1 MKNFDWKK
9 ILPYAVAIIAFVAVA
24 MIYCAPILEGKV
36 LVQGD
41 VNNWKGAAQEART
54 FYDENGT
61 RTWWTNSMFGGM
73 PTYQI
78 TGSLPS
84 GEVRNGMATVAH
96 LGMKG
101 GWEAIGIIFAYFFG
115 FFLMLRCFKVNP
127 WLSIIGGLAI
137 GFSTY
142 FFLIIPAGHVTKAV
156 ALGFLAPVIGG
167 FYAIFRKQYWLGAPL
182 VMLYGILGITL
193 HPQMT
198 YYIFMLIGVLACAE
212 LYIHIK
218 DKAWKDLGISLGVL
232 VLSLL
237 LVVGTKVSWLEMNQS
252 YLKET
257 MRGGHSELTF
267 NSNSG
272 PTSNNNSGLSLDYA
286 TAWSYGVDETMTF
299 LIPNWEGGASGYNVG
314 ENSQLC
320 QTMRGNGIPKRS
332 AEQFCQQVPTYR
344 GEKAFTSG
352 PVYMGAIICFLFV
365 LGLLIVP
372 GPYKWALLIATLFS
386 VALAWGR
393 NMMWLT
399 ELFFNYF
406 PMYNKFRA
414 VESILVVAEITMPL
428 LGILALQQIVDKKI
442 AWEKLRVNMFIAG
455 GITMG
460 LCLIFALF
468 TGMVDVTSSY
478 DVQWV
483 NQVPAWLR
491 DAIYDERVAMI
502 KADAWRSFIFIA
514 LGFAV
519 IYWYAWKSESQSLAS
534 SPYRLIAFCAALAA
548 LVLVD
553 MVPVNKR
560 FFGNDH
566 FVKAKDADA
575 YFVMQPYEQ
584 QILEDESY
592 YRVLNLATNTFN
604 DARTS
609 YRLKSIGG
617 YSAAKLRRYQD
628 LIDEHISKEMNPLMQ
643 TVMRTQGFAEPD
655 ANGGKDFPVLN
666 MLNMKYAVVPLQ
678 GGKQA
683 PVQNP
688 YAMGNCW
695 FVNEVILVDTPD
707 EECAMLREIDLH
719 KQAVADKKFAEA
731 LDVSKPEVTPLM
743 AFDENR
749 IDLITYSPNCLEYL
763 SMNERNQVAVFSEI
777 YYPYDWH
784 LYMVNA
790 DGEKIELPLARV
802 NYTLRAAVIPAGLHQ
817 LRMEFTPHAMQ
828 TDKWSMAIL
837 ILALVLSAGALSWP
851 LWRKKKGSDRVIE
864 SSHNTH
870 FHIKNENYIR
880 VN

>member
-9 ILPYAVAIIAFVAVA
+9 ILPYAVAIVAFVAVA
-24 MIYCAPILEGKV
+24 MIYCAPLLEGKV

-41 VNNWKGAAQEART
+41 VNNWKGVAQEARAY
-54 FYDENGT
+54 YDEHGT
-61 RTWWTNSMFGGM
+61 RTWWTNSTFSGM

-84 GEVRNGMATVAH
+84 GELRNGMAKVAH
-96 LGMKG
+96 LGMEG

-142 FFLIIPAGHVTKAV
+142 FFLIIPAGHVTKAM

-232 VLSLL
+232 ALSLL

-257 MRGGHSELTF
+257 MRGGHSEL
-267 NSNSG
+267 NSSG
-272 PTSNNNSGLSLDYA
+272 DNKEKPVGLDFDYA
-286 TAWSYGVDETMTF
+286 TAWSYGVDETMTL
-299 LIPNWEGGASGYNVG
+299 LIPNWEGGASGYDVG
-314 ENSQLC
+314 AKSGLC
-320 QTMRGNGIPKRS
+320 KTMVNNRIPKRS
-332 AEQFCQQVPTYR
+332 AEQFCSQAPVYR

-352 PVYMGAIICFLFV
+352 PVYVGAIICFLFV

-372 GPYKWALLIATLFS
+372 GPYKWALLVATLFS
-386 VALAWGR
+386 VTLAWGR

-455 GITMG
+455 GITAG
-460 LCLIFALF
+460 LCLFFALF
-468 TGMVDVTSSY
+468 AGVVDVTSSY
-478 DVQWV
+478 DAQWA

-502 KADAWRSFIFIA
+502 KADAWRSFIYIA
-514 LGFAV
+514 LGFA
-519 IYWYAWKSESQSLAS
+519 IIFWYAWQSQKEEQKKYSYILYGVLAV
-534 SPYRLIAFCAALAA
+534 
-548 LVLVD
+548 LVLAD

-560 FFGNDH
+560 FFGNEN

-575 YFVMQPYEQ
+575 YFAMQPYEQ
-584 QILEDESY
+584 QILQDKTY

-609 YRLKSIGG
+609 YRLNSIGG
-617 YSAAKLRRYQD
+617 YHAAKLRRYQD
-628 LIDEHISKEMNPLMQ
+628 LIDEHISREMNPFFQ
-643 TVMRTQGFAEPD
+643 PVMRTQGFLLPD
-655 ANGGKDFPVLN
+655 ENAGKDFAVLN
-666 MLNMKYAVVPLQ
+666 MLNMKYAVVPTQ
-678 GGKQA
+678 GSRQV
-683 PVQNP
+683 PVMNP

-695 FVNEVILVDTPD
+695 FVDEVILVDTPD
-707 EECAMLREIDLH
+707 EECAALRTIDLY
-719 KQAVADKKFAEA
+719 KQAVADKRFAAE
-731 LDVSKPEVTPLM
+731 LDVTRTEVAPLM
-743 AFDENR
+743 AFDKNE
-749 IDLITYSPNCLEYL
+749 IELTSYQPNCLEYVA
-763 SMNERNQVAVFSEI
+763 MTEQNKVAVFSEI
-777 YYPYDWH
+777 YYPHDWH
-784 LYMVNA
+784 LYIVDK
-790 DGEKIELPLARV
+790 DGNNNIEIPLARV
-802 NYTLRAAVIPAGLHQ
+802 NYTLRAAVIPAGAHQ
-817 LRMEFTPHAMQ
+817 LRMVFEPHALK
-828 TDKWSMAIL
+828 TDKASMAIM
-837 ILALVLSAGALSWP
+837 ILALLLSVGGLTYP
-851 LWRKKKGSDRVIE
+851 LWRRKK
-864 SSHNTH
+864 
-870 FHIKNENYIR
+870 
-880 VN
+880 

>member
-1 MKNFDWKK
+1 MKIDWKK
-9 ILPYAVAIIAFVAVA
+9 ILPYVVAIVAFVAIA
-24 MIYCAPILEGKV
+24 MIYCAPLLEGKV

-54 FYDENGT
+54 FYDEQGYSP
-61 RTWWTNSMFGGM
+61 WWTNSMFSGM

-78 TGSLPS
+78 TGNLPTS
-84 GEVRNGMATVAH
+84 EVRATIEQITHA
-96 LGMKG
+96 GFAG
-101 GWEAIGIIFAYFFG
+101 DWAIVGIIFAYFFG

-198 YYIFMLIGVLACAE
+198 YYVFMLIGIMACAE

-218 DKAWKDLGISLGVL
+218 DKAWKELGISLGVL
-232 VLSLL
+232 ALSLL

-257 MRGGHSELTF
+257 MRGGHSELR
-267 NSNSG
+267 G
-272 PTSNNNSGLSLDYA
+272 DEAMRREGEKAGLDLDYA

-314 ENSQLC
+314 AKSDLC
-320 QTMRGNGIPKRS
+320 ETMVKNRVPKRS

-455 GITMG
+455 GVTAG

-478 DVQWV
+478 DAQWA
-483 NQVPAWLR
+483 NQVPTWLR

-519 IYWYAWKSESQSLAS
+519 VFLYAWKSNSESLNTKHSTLN
-534 SPYRLIAFCAALAA
+534 YVLYAALAA
-548 LVLVD
+548 LVLAD
-553 MVPVNKR
+553 MLPVNKR

-575 YFVMQPYEQ
+575 YFAMLPYEQ
-584 QILEDESY
+584 QILQDDDPNF
-592 YRVLNLATNTFN
+592 RVLNLATNTFN

-628 LIDEHISKEMNPLMQ
+628 LIDEHISAEMNPLMQ
-643 TVMRTQGFAEPD
+643 TVMRTQGFMLPD
-655 ANGGKDFPVLN
+655 ANEGQDFPVLN

-695 FVNEVILVDTPD
+695 FVDEVIMVDTPD
-707 EECAMLREIDLH
+707 EECAALSTLDLH

-731 LDVSKPEVTPLM
+731 LDITKPDVTPLM
-743 AFDENR
+743 AFDESS
-749 IDLITYSPNCLEYL
+749 IELTSYAPNCLQYE

-784 LYMVNA
+784 LYIVNA
-790 DGEKIELPLARV
+790 NGERVELPLARV
-802 NYTLRAAVIPAGLHQ
+802 NYTLRAAVIPAGHHQ
-817 LRMEFTPHAMQ
+817 LLMEFRPHAMQ
-828 TDKWSMAIL
+828 TDKWCMVIL
-837 ILALVLSAGALSWP
+837 ILALILSAGSLTYP
-851 LWRKKKGSDRVIE
+851 LWKKK
-864 SSHNTH
+864 
-870 FHIKNENYIR
+870 K
-880 VN
+880 

>member
-1 MKNFDWKK
+1 MKFDWKK
-9 ILPYAVAIIAFVAVA
+9 ILPYVVAIVAFVAVA
-24 MIYCAPILEGKV
+24 MIYCAPALEGKV

-41 VNNWKGAAQEART
+41 VNNWKGAAQEARS

-84 GEVRNGMATVAH
+84 GEVRNGMAKVAH
-96 LGMKG
+96 LGMEG

-137 GFSTY
+137 GLSTY
-142 FFLIIPAGHVTKAV
+142 FLLIIPAGHVTKAM

-198 YYIFMLIGVLACAE
+198 YYIFMLIGIMACAE

-232 VLSLL
+232 ALSLL
-237 LVVGTKVSWLEMNQS
+237 LVVGTKASWLEMNQN

-257 MRGGHSELTF
+257 MRGGHSELTS
-267 NSNSG
+267 NSDSG
-272 PTSNNNSGLSLDYA
+272 PTSNSNSGLSLDYA
-286 TAWSYGVDETMTF
+286 TAWSYGVGETMTF

-314 ENSQLC
+314 EKSQLC
-320 QTMRGNGIPKRS
+320 ETMVKNRVPKRS
-332 AEQFCQQVPTYR
+332 AEQFCEHVPTYR

-352 PVYMGAIICFLFV
+352 PVYMGAVICFLFV
-365 LGLLIVP
+365 LGLLIVS
-372 GPYKWALLIATLFS
+372 GPYKWALLVATLFS

-428 LGILALQQIVDKKI
+428 LGILALQQIVDKKVV
-442 AWEKLRVNMFIAG
+442 WEKLKIYLITAG
-455 GITMG
+455 GITG
-460 LCLIFALF
+460 GICLFFALF
-468 TGMVDVTSSY
+468 TSVVDVTSSY

-491 DAIYDERVAMI
+491 DAIYDERIAMI

-519 IYWYAWKSESQSLAS
+519 VYWYAWRGE
-534 SPYRLIAFCAALAA
+534 RLEAKGERQWLLYAALAA

-553 MVPVNKR
+553 MIPVNKR

-566 FVKAKDADA
+566 FVKAKDAEA
-575 YFVMQPYEQ
+575 YFAMQPYEQ
-584 QILEDESY
+584 QILQDKDPNF
-592 YRVLNLATNTFN
+592 RVLNLTSNTFN

-643 TVMRTQGFAEPD
+643 TIMQTQGFMLPD
-655 ANGGKDFPVLN
+655 ANEGKNFPVLN
-666 MLNMKYAVVPLQ
+666 MLNMKYAVVRTQ
-678 GGKQA
+678 GSRQV
-683 PVQNP
+683 PVMNP

-695 FVNEVILVDTPD
+695 FVDEVILVDTPD
-707 EECAMLREIDLH
+707 EECAALKTLDLH
-719 KQAVADKKFAEA
+719 TQAVADKKFAEV
-731 LDVSKPEVTPLM
+731 LDVTKPEVTPLM
-743 AFDENR
+743 AFDKNA
-749 IDLITYSPNCLEYL
+749 IVLTSYQPNCLEYVA
-763 SMNERNQVAVFSEI
+763 MTEQNKVAVFSEI
-777 YYPYDWH
+777 YYPHDWH
-784 LYMVNA
+784 LYLVNA
-790 DGEKIELPLARV
+790 NGEQVELPLARV
-802 NYTLRAAVIPAGLHQ
+802 NYTLRAAVIPAGAHK
-817 LRMEFTPHAMQ
+817 LRMVFEPHALK
-828 TDKWSMAIL
+828 TDKASMAIL
-837 ILALVLSAGALSWP
+837 ILALLLSVGALTFP
-851 LWRKKKGSDRVIE
+851 LWRKKII
-864 SSHNTH
+864 
-870 FHIKNENYIR
+870 IKYKY
-880 VN
+880 

>member
-1 MKNFDWKK
+1 MKIDWKK
-9 ILPYAVAIIAFVAVA
+9 ILPYIVAIVAFVAVA
-24 MIYCAPILEGKV
+24 MIYCAPVLEGKV

-41 VNNWKGAAQEART
+41 VNNWKGAAQEARA
-54 FYDENGT
+54 FYDEHGS

-84 GEVRNGMATVAH
+84 GEVRNGMAKVAH
-96 LGMKG
+96 LGMEG

-167 FYAIFRKQYWLGAPL
+167 FYAIFRKHYWLGAPL
-182 VMLYGILGITL
+182 VMLYGIMSINL

-232 VLSLL
+232 ALSLL

-257 MRGGHSELTF
+257 MRGGHSEL
-267 NSNSG
+267 G
-272 PTSNNNSGLSLDYA
+272 EEAKGDKAKGGGLDLDYA

-314 ENSQLC
+314 AKSDLC
-320 QTMRGNGIPKRS
+320 ETMIKNRVPKRS

-393 NMMWLT
+393 NMLWLT

-483 NQVPAWLR
+483 SQVPAWLR

-519 IYWYAWKSESQSLAS
+519 IYWYAWRGE
-534 SPYRLIAFCAALAA
+534 RLEAKGERQWLLYAALAA

-584 QILEDESY
+584 EILQDKDPNF
-592 YRVLNLATNTFN
+592 RVLNLASNTFN

-643 TVMRTQGFAEPD
+643 TIMQTQGFMLPD
-655 ANGGKDFPVLN
+655 ANEGKNFPVLN
-666 MLNMKYAVVPLQ
+666 MLNMKYAVVPTQ
-678 GGKQA
+678 GSRQV
-683 PVQNP
+683 PVMNP

-695 FVNEVILVDTPD
+695 FVDEVILVDTPD
-707 EECAMLREIDLH
+707 EECAALRTLDLH
-719 KQAVADKKFAEA
+719 TQAVADKKFAEI
-731 LDVSKPEVTPLM
+731 LDVTKPEVTPLM
-743 AFDENR
+743 AFEENS
-749 IDLITYSPNCLEYL
+749 IVLTSYAPNYL
-763 SMNERNQVAVFSEI
+763 QYESMNERNQIAVFSEI
-777 YYPYDWH
+777 YYPHDWH
-784 LYMVNA
+784 LYIVNA
-790 DGEKIELPLARV
+790 NGEKMELPLARA
-802 NYTLRAAVIPAGLHQ
+802 NYTLRAAVIPAGHHQ
-817 LRMEFTPHAMQ
+817 LVMEFRPHAMQ
-828 TDKWSMAIL
+828 TDKWCVAIL
-837 ILALVLSAGALSWP
+837 ILALLLSAGCLSYP
-851 LWRKKKGSDRVIE
+851 LWKHKLNGCIIQCKG
-864 SSHNTH
+864 
-870 FHIKNENYIR
+870 K
-880 VN
+880 

>member
-1 MKNFDWKK
+1 MKQFDWKK
-9 ILPYAVAIIAFVAVA
+9 ILPYVVGIVVFIAVA
-24 MIYCAPILEGKV
+24 MVYCAPALQGKV

-54 FYDENGT
+54 FYEENGT
-61 RTWWTNSMFGGM
+61 RTWWTNSMFSGM

-78 TGSLPS
+78 TGKLPS
-84 GEVRNGMATVAH
+84 GELRGTLETVGH
-96 LGMKG
+96 LGMTG
-101 GWEAIGIIFAYFFG
+101 DWEIIGVIFAYFFG

-127 WLSIIGGLAI
+127 WLSIIGGFAI

-142 FFLIIPAGHVTKAV
+142 FFLIIPAGHMSKAI
-156 ALGFLAPVIGG
+156 ALGYLAPVIGG

-182 VMLYGILGITL
+182 VTLYGIISLNL

-198 YYIFMLIGVLACAE
+198 YYIFMLIGIMACAE

-218 DKAWKDLGISLGVL
+218 EKAWKDLGIGVGVL
-232 VLSLL
+232 MLSLL
-237 LVVGTKVSWLEMNQS
+237 LVFGTKLSWFEMNQS

-257 MRGGHSELTF
+257 MRGGHSEL
-267 NSNSG
+267 SQ
-272 PTSNNNSGLSLDYA
+272 PTPAPSLKGREKSAGLDLDYA

-314 ENSQLC
+314 EKSQLC
-320 QTMRGNGIPKRS
+320 QTMRDNGVPKRS

-428 LGILALQQIVDKKI
+428 LGILALQQIVDKKV
-442 AWEKLRVNMFIAG
+442 AWEKLRVNMYIAG
-455 GITMG
+455 GVTAG
-460 LCLIFALF
+460 LCLVFALF
-468 TGMVDVTSSY
+468 AGMVDVTSSY
-478 DVQWV
+478 DAQWV

-491 DAIYDERVAMI
+491 DAIYDERIAMI

-519 IYWYAWKSESQSLAS
+519 IFWYAWQSQKEEQKKYSYILYGLLAV
-534 SPYRLIAFCAALAA
+534 
-548 LVLVD
+548 LVLAD

-575 YFVMQPYEQ
+575 YFAMQPYEQ
-584 QILEDESY
+584 EILQDQDPNF
-592 YRVLNLATNTFN
+592 RVLNLATNTFN

-643 TVMRTQGFAEPD
+643 TVMRTQGFMLPD
-655 ANGGKDFPVLN
+655 ENEGKDFPVLN
-666 MLNMKYAVVPLQ
+666 MLNMKYAVMPLQ
-678 GGKQA
+678 GGKQV

-695 FVNEVILVDTPD
+695 FVDEVIWVDTPD
-707 EECAMLREIDLH
+707 EECAMLSEIDLH
-719 KQAVADKKFAEA
+719 KQAVADKKFAEM
-731 LDVSKPEVTPLM
+731 LDVTKPDFVPLM
-743 AFDENR
+743 AFEENS
-749 IDLITYSPNCLEYL
+749 IMLTSYAPNCLQYE

-784 LYMVNA
+784 LYIVNA
-790 DGEKIELPLARV
+790 NGERVELPLARV

-817 LRMEFTPHAMQ
+817 LVMEFRPHAMQ
-828 TDKWSMAIL
+828 TDKWCVAIL
-837 ILALVLSAGALSWP
+837 ILALLLSAGGVTYP
-851 LWRKKKGSDRVIE
+851 LWRKKPK
-864 SSHNTH
+864 
-870 FHIKNENYIR
+870 K
-880 VN
+880 

>member
-1 MKNFDWKK
+1 M
-9 ILPYAVAIIAFVAVA
+9 
-24 MIYCAPILEGKV
+24 
-36 LVQGD
+36 
-41 VNNWKGAAQEART
+41 
-54 FYDENGT
+54 
-61 RTWWTNSMFGGM
+61 
-73 PTYQI
+73 
-78 TGSLPS
+78 
-84 GEVRNGMATVAH
+84 
-96 LGMKG
+96 
-101 GWEAIGIIFAYFFG
+101 
-115 FFLMLRCFKVNP
+115 
-127 WLSIIGGLAI
+127 
-137 GFSTY
+137 
-142 FFLIIPAGHVTKAV
+142 TKAA

-198 YYIFMLIGVLACAE
+198 YYIFMLIGVMACAE
-212 LYIHIK
+212 LYIHIREK
-218 DKAWKDLGISLGVL
+218 RLKDLGISIGVL
-232 VLSLL
+232 VISLL
-237 LVVGTKVSWLEMNQS
+237 FVFGTKLSWIEMNQS

-257 MRGGHSELTF
+257 MRGGHSEL
-267 NSNSG
+267 SQ
-272 PTSNNNSGLSLDYA
+272 PTPDPSLKGREKSAGLDLDYA

-314 ENSQLC
+314 KNSQLC
-320 QTMRGNGIPKRS
+320 ETMKDNGVPKRS

-455 GITMG
+455 GVTAG
-460 LCLIFALF
+460 LCLFFALF
-468 TGMVDVTSSY
+468 ASVVDVTSSY
-478 DVQWV
+478 DAQWV

-491 DAIYDERVAMI
+491 DAIFDERTAMI

-519 IYWYAWKSESQSLAS
+519 IFWYAWRGE
-534 SPYRLIAFCAALAA
+534 RLEAKGEKQWLLYAALAA
-548 LVLVD
+548 LVLAD

-575 YFVMQPYEQ
+575 YFAMQPYEQ
-584 QILEDESY
+584 EILQDKDPNF
-592 YRVLNLATNTFN
+592 RVLNLAANTFN

-628 LIDEHISKEMNPLMQ
+628 LIDEHISHEMNPLMQ
-643 TVMRTQGFAEPD
+643 TIMQTQGFMLPD
-655 ANGGKDFPVLN
+655 ANEGKDFPVLN

-678 GGKQA
+678 GGTQA

-695 FVNEVILVDTPD
+695 FVDEVIWVDTPD
-707 EECAMLREIDLH
+707 EECAALGTIDLH

-731 LDVSKPEVTPLM
+731 LDITKPEVTPLM
-743 AFDENR
+743 AFDESS
-749 IDLITYSPNCLEYL
+749 ITLTSYAPNCLQYE

-784 LYMVNA
+784 LYIVNA
-790 DGEKIELPLARV
+790 NGEKVELPLARV
-802 NYTLRAAVIPAGLHQ
+802 NYTLRAAVIPAGHHQ
-817 LRMEFTPHAMQ
+817 LVMEFTPRAIK
-828 TDKWSMAIL
+828 TDKWCIAIL
-837 ILALVLSAGALSWP
+837 ILALLLSAGGLTYP
-851 LWRKKKGSDRVIE
+851 LWRKKQ
-864 SSHNTH
+864 
-870 FHIKNENYIR
+870 
-880 VN
+880 

>member
-1 MKNFDWKK
+1 MKIDWKK
-9 ILPYAVAIIAFVAVA
+9 ILPYAVAIVAFVAVA
-24 MIYCAPILEGKV
+24 MIYCAPLLEGKV

-41 VNNWKGAAQEART
+41 VNTWKGAAQEART
-54 FYDENGT
+54 FYDEHGT

-96 LGMKG
+96 FGMKG
-101 GWEAIGIIFAYFFG
+101 GWETIGIIFAYFFG

-142 FFLIIPAGHVTKAV
+142 FFLIIPAGHVTKAA

-182 VMLYGILGITL
+182 VTLYGILSLTL

-198 YYIFMLIGVLACAE
+198 YYIFMLIGVMACAE

-218 DKAWKDLGISLGVL
+218 DKAWKDLGISVGVL
-232 VLSLL
+232 AISLL
-237 LVVGTKVSWLEMNQS
+237 LVFGTKLSWWEMNQS

-257 MRGGHSELTF
+257 MRGGHSEL
-267 NSNSG
+267 SQ
-272 PTSNNNSGLSLDYA
+272 PTPDPSLKGREKSAGLDLDYA

-314 ENSQLC
+314 AKSDLC
-320 QTMRGNGIPKRS
+320 ETMVKNRVPKRS

-344 GEKAFTSG
+344 GEKPFTSG

-365 LGLLIVP
+365 LGLLIVS

-428 LGILALQQIVDKKI
+428 LGILALQQIVDKKV
-442 AWEKLRVNMFIAG
+442 AWEKLRMNMFIAG
-455 GITMG
+455 GVTMG

-468 TGMVDVTSSY
+468 TGVVDVTSSY
-478 DVQWV
+478 DAQWV

-491 DAIYDERVAMI
+491 DAIYDERVSMI
-502 KADAWRSFIFIA
+502 QADAWRSFIFIA

-519 IYWYAWKSESQSLAS
+519 VFWYAWQSQKEEQRKYAYILYGVLAV
-534 SPYRLIAFCAALAA
+534 
-548 LVLVD
+548 LVLAD

-575 YFVMQPYEQ
+575 YFAMQPYEQ
-584 QILEDESY
+584 QILQDKDPNF
-592 YRVLNLATNTFN
+592 RVLNLASNTFN

-643 TVMRTQGFAEPD
+643 TIMQTQGFMLPD
-655 ANGGKDFPVLN
+655 ANEGQDFPVLN

-678 GGKQA
+678 GGTQA
-683 PVQNP
+683 PVHNP

-695 FVNEVILVDTPD
+695 FVDEVIWVDTPD
-707 EECAMLREIDLH
+707 EECAALGTIDLH

-731 LDVSKPEVTPLM
+731 LDITKPEVTPLM
-743 AFDENR
+743 AFDESS
-749 IDLITYSPNCLEYL
+749 ITLTAYAPNCLQYE

-784 LYMVNA
+784 LHIVNA
-790 DGEKIELPLARV
+790 NGEKVELPIARV
-802 NYTLRAAVIPAGLHQ
+802 NYTLRAAVIPAGHHQ
-817 LRMEFTPHAMQ
+817 LVMEFTPRAIK
-828 TDKWSMAIL
+828 TDKWCIAIL
-837 ILALVLSAGALSWP
+837 ILALLLSAGGLAYP
-851 LWRKKKGSDRVIE
+851 LWRKKQ
-864 SSHNTH
+864 
-870 FHIKNENYIR
+870 
-880 VN
+880 

>member
-1 MKNFDWKK
+1 MKIDWKK
-9 ILPYAVAIIAFVAVA
+9 ILPYAVAIVAFVAVA

-41 VNNWKGAAQEART
+41 VNTWKGAAQEART
-54 FYDENGT
+54 FYEDNGS

-96 LGMKG
+96 FGMKG
-101 GWEAIGIIFAYFFG
+101 GWETIGIIFAYFFG

-142 FFLIIPAGHVTKAV
+142 FFLIIPAGHVTKAA

-182 VMLYGILGITL
+182 VTLYGILSLTL

-198 YYIFMLIGVLACAE
+198 YYIFMLIGVMACAE

-218 DKAWKDLGISLGVL
+218 DKAWKDLGISIGVL
-232 VLSLL
+232 AISLL
-237 LVVGTKVSWLEMNQS
+237 LVFGTKLSWWEMNQS

-257 MRGGHSELTF
+257 MRGGHSEL
-267 NSNSG
+267 SQDG
-272 PTSNNNSGLSLDYA
+272 DKAKGGGLDLDYA

-314 ENSQLC
+314 AKSDLC
-320 QTMRGNGIPKRS
+320 ETMVKNRVPKRS

-344 GEKAFTSG
+344 GEKPFTSG

-365 LGLLIVP
+365 LGLLIVH
-372 GPYKWALLIATLFS
+372 GPYKWALLTATLFS

-428 LGILALQQIVDKKI
+428 LGILALQQIVDKKV
-442 AWEKLRVNMFIAG
+442 AWEKLRMNMFIAG

-468 TGMVDVTSSY
+468 TGVVDVTSSY
-478 DVQWV
+478 DAQWV

-491 DAIYDERVAMI
+491 DAIYDERVSMI
-502 KADAWRSFIFIA
+502 QADAWRSFIFIA

-519 IYWYAWKSESQSLAS
+519 VFWYAWQSQKEEQRKYAYILYGVLAV
-534 SPYRLIAFCAALAA
+534 
-548 LVLVD
+548 LVLAD

-566 FVKAKDADA
+566 FVKAKDADS
-575 YFVMQPYEQ
+575 YFAMQPYEQ
-584 QILEDESY
+584 EILQDKDPNF
-592 YRVLNLATNTFN
+592 RVLNLAANTFN

-617 YSAAKLRRYQD
+617 YHAAKLRRYQD

-643 TVMRTQGFAEPD
+643 TIMQTQGFMLPD
-655 ANGGKDFPVLN
+655 ANEGQDFPVLN

-678 GGKQA
+678 GGTQA

-695 FVNEVILVDTPD
+695 FVDEVIWVDTPD
-707 EECAMLREIDLH
+707 EECAALGTIDLH

-731 LDVSKPEVTPLM
+731 LDITKPEVTTLM
-743 AFDENR
+743 AFDESS
-749 IDLITYSPNCLEYL
+749 ITLTAYAPNCLQYE

-784 LYMVNA
+784 LYIVNA
-790 DGEKIELPLARV
+790 NGEKVELPLARV
-802 NYTLRAAVIPAGLHQ
+802 NYTLRAAVIPAGHHQ
-817 LRMEFTPHAMQ
+817 LVMEFTPRAIK
-828 TDKWSMAIL
+828 TDKWCIAIL
-837 ILALVLSAGALSWP
+837 ILALLLSAGGLTYP
-851 LWRKKKGSDRVIE
+851 LWRKK
-864 SSHNTH
+864 H
-870 FHIKNENYIR
+870 
-880 VN
+880 

>member
-1 MKNFDWKK
+1 MNMKIDWKK
-9 ILPYAVAIIAFVAVA
+9 ILPYAVAIVAFVAVA

-54 FYDENGT
+54 FYEENGT

-78 TGSLPS
+78 TGKLRS
-84 GEVRNGMATVAH
+84 GELRGTMETIGH
-96 LGMKG
+96 LGMIG
-101 GWEAIGIIFAYFFG
+101 NWEIIGVIFAYFFG
-115 FFLMLRCFKVNP
+115 FFLMLRCFNVNP

-142 FFLIIPAGHVTKAV
+142 FFLIIPAGHMSKAI
-156 ALGFLAPVIGG
+156 ALGYLAPVIGG

-182 VMLYGILGITL
+182 VILYGIISLNL

-198 YYIFMLIGVLACAE
+198 YYIFMLIGVMACAE

-218 DKAWKDLGISLGVL
+218 EKAWKELGISVGVVL
-232 VLSLL
+232 LSLL
-237 LVVGTKVSWLEMNQS
+237 LVFGTKISWLEMNQS

-257 MRGGHSELTF
+257 MRGGHSELRGDEAMRREGEKAK
-267 NSNSG
+267 SKKA
-272 PTSNNNSGLSLDYA
+272 GLDLDYA

-314 ENSQLC
+314 EKSQLC
-320 QTMRGNGIPKRS
+320 EIMKEHGVPKRS

-365 LGLLIVP
+365 LGLMIVS
-372 GPYKWALLIATLFS
+372 GPYKWALLIATIIS

-399 ELFFNYF
+399 EFFFNYF

-414 VESILVVAEITMPL
+414 VESILVVAEITIPL
-428 LGILALQQIVDKKI
+428 LGIMALQQVVEKKI
-442 AWEKLRVNMFIAG
+442 AWDKLRISILTAA
-455 GITMG
+455 GITGG

-468 TGMVDVTSSY
+468 GGAVDVTSSY
-478 DVQWV
+478 DGQWV
-483 NQVPAWLR
+483 SQVPAWLR
-491 DAIYDERVAMI
+491 DAIFAERVAMI
-502 KADAWRSFIFIA
+502 KADAWRSLIFIV
-514 LGFAV
+514 LGAGLV
-519 IYWYAWKSESQSLAS
+519 YWYAWKSQSLNTQHLTLNYAL
-534 SPYRLIAFCAALAA
+534 YAALAV
-548 LVLVD
+548 LVLAD
-553 MVPVNKR
+553 MIPVNKR
-560 FFGNDH
+560 FFGNDN

-575 YFVMQPYEQ
+575 YFAMQPYEQ
-584 QILEDESY
+584 QILQDESY

-628 LIDEHISKEMNPLMQ
+628 LIDEHISREMNPLMQ
-643 TVMRTQGFAEPD
+643 TVMRTQGFMLPD
-655 ANGGKDFPVLN
+655 ENAGKDFPVLN

-678 GGKQA
+678 GGKNA

-695 FVNEVILVDTPD
+695 LVDEVVYVDTPD
-707 EECAMLREIDLH
+707 EECAALRTLDLH
-719 KQAVADKKFAEA
+719 KQAVADKKFAQT
-731 LDVSKPEVTPLM
+731 LDTSKPDFVPLM
-743 AFDENR
+743 AFEENS
-749 IDLITYSPNCLEYL
+749 ITLTSYQPNCLEYEVM
-763 SMNERNQVAVFSEI
+763 SEKNAVAVFSEI
-777 YYPYDWH
+777 YYPHDWH
-784 LYMVNA
+784 LYLVNA
-790 DGEKIELPLARV
+790 NGEQVEIPLARV
-802 NYTLRAAVIPAGLHQ
+802 NYTLRAAVIPAGAHQ
-817 LRMEFTPHAMQ
+817 LRMVFEPHAIQ
-828 TDKWSMAIL
+828 TDRWCVAIL
-837 ILALVLSAGALSWP
+837 ILAMLLSAGGVTYP
-851 LWRKKKGSDRVIE
+851 LWRKKPK
-864 SSHNTH
+864 
-870 FHIKNENYIR
+870 K
-880 VN
+880 

>member
-1 MKNFDWKK
+1 MKQFDWKK
-9 ILPYAVAIIAFVAVA
+9 LLPYAVAIVAFVAIA
-24 MIYCAPILEGKV
+24 MIYCVPLLEGKV

-41 VNNWKGAAQEART
+41 VNNWKGAAQEARA
-54 FYDENGT
+54 YYEENGT

-84 GEVRNGMATVAH
+84 GEVRNDLAKIAH
-96 LGMKG
+96 LGMEG

-167 FYAIFRKQYWLGAPL
+167 FHAIFRKQYWLGAPL
-182 VMLYGILGITL
+182 VVLYGILSLTL

-237 LVVGTKVSWLEMNQS
+237 LVVGTKASWLEMNQS

-257 MRGGHSELTF
+257 MRGGHSELTR
-267 NSNSG
+267 SG
-272 PTSNNNSGLSLDYA
+272 DDKSKPAGLDLDYA

-314 ENSQLC
+314 EKSQLC
-320 QTMRGNGIPKRS
+320 ETMKDNGVPKRS

-372 GPYKWALLIATLFS
+372 GPYKWALLVATLFS

-455 GITMG
+455 GITAG
-460 LCLIFALF
+460 LCLFFALF
-468 TGMVDVTSSY
+468 ASVVDVTSSY
-478 DVQWV
+478 DAQWV

-491 DAIYDERVAMI
+491 DAIMDERTAMI

-519 IYWYAWKSESQSLAS
+519 VYWYAWRGE
-534 SPYRLIAFCAALAA
+534 RLEAKGERQWLFYAVLAA
-548 LVLVD
+548 LVLAD
-553 MVPVNKR
+553 MLPVNKR

-575 YFVMQPYEQ
+575 YFAMQPYEQ
-584 QILEDESY
+584 QILQDKDPNF
-592 YRVLNLATNTFN
+592 RVLNLATNTFN

-643 TVMRTQGFAEPD
+643 TVMRTQGFMLPD
-655 ANGGKDFPVLN
+655 ENEGKDFPVLN
-666 MLNMKYAVVPLQ
+666 ILNMKYAVVPLQ

-683 PVQNP
+683 PVHNP

-695 FVNEVILVDTPD
+695 FVDEVILVDTPD
-707 EECAMLREIDLH
+707 EECALLSEIDLH

-731 LDVSKPEVTPLM
+731 LDITKPEVTPLM
-743 AFDENR
+743 AFDESR
-749 IDLITYSPNCLEYL
+749 IELTSYAPNCLQYE

-784 LYMVNA
+784 LYIVN
-790 DGEKIELPLARV
+790 DNGERVELPHARV
-802 NYTLRAAVIPAGLHQ
+802 NYTLRAAVIPAGHHQ
-817 LRMEFTPHAMQ
+817 LVMEFRPHAMQ

-837 ILALVLSAGALSWP
+837 ILALLLSAGGLTYP
-851 LWRKKKGSDRVIE
+851 LWRKKK
-864 SSHNTH
+864 
-870 FHIKNENYIR
+870 
-880 VN
+880 

>member
-1 MKNFDWKK
+1 MKIDWKK
-9 ILPYAVAIIAFVAVA
+9 VLPYVVAIVAFVAVA

-84 GEVRNGMATVAH
+84 GEMRNSMAKVAH
-96 LGMKG
+96 LGMEG

-182 VMLYGILGITL
+182 VMLYGIMSINL

-232 VLSLL
+232 ALSLL
-237 LVVGTKVSWLEMNQS
+237 LVVGTKASWLEMNQS

-257 MRGGHSELTF
+257 MRGGHSELTS
-267 NSNSG
+267 NSDSG
-272 PTSNNNSGLSLDYA
+272 PTSNSNSGLSLDYA

-314 ENSQLC
+314 EKSDLC
-320 QTMRGNGIPKRS
+320 ETMKDNGVPKRS

-372 GPYKWALLIATLFS
+372 GPYKWALLVATLFS

-414 VESILVVAEITMPL
+414 VESILVVAEITIPL

-442 AWEKLRVNMFIAG
+442 AWEKLRVNLFIAG
-455 GITMG
+455 GITAG
-460 LCLIFALF
+460 LCLFFALF
-468 TGMVDVTSSY
+468 ASVVDVTSSY
-478 DVQWV
+478 DAQWV

-491 DAIYDERVAMI
+491 DAIFDERTAMI

-519 IYWYAWKSESQSLAS
+519 VYWYAWKSNSESLNTKPSTLN
-534 SPYRLIAFCAALAA
+534 YILYAALAV
-548 LVLVD
+548 LVLAD
-553 MVPVNKR
+553 MLPVNKR

-566 FVKAKDADA
+566 FLKAKDADA
-575 YFVMQPYEQ
+575 YFAMQPYEQ
-584 QILEDESY
+584 QILQDESY

-643 TVMRTQGFAEPD
+643 TVMRTQGFMLPD
-655 ANGGKDFPVLN
+655 ENEGKDFPVLN

-683 PVQNP
+683 PIQNP

-695 FVNEVILVDTPD
+695 FVDEVIMVDTPD
-707 EECAMLREIDLH
+707 EECALLSEIDLH

-731 LDVSKPEVTPLM
+731 LDITKPEVTPLM
-743 AFDENR
+743 AFDESS
-749 IDLITYSPNCLEYL
+749 IELTSYAPNCLQYE

-784 LYMVNA
+784 LYIENNN
-790 DGEKIELPLARV
+790 GEKMELPLARV
-802 NYTLRAAVIPAGLHQ
+802 NYTLRAAVIPAGYHQ
-817 LRMEFTPHAMQ
+817 LVMEFQPHAIQ

-837 ILALVLSAGALSWP
+837 ILALLLSAGGLTYP
-851 LWRKKKGSDRVIE
+851 LWRKKK
-864 SSHNTH
+864 
-870 FHIKNENYIR
+870 
-880 VN
+880 

>member
-1 MKNFDWKK
+1 MNMKIDWKK
-9 ILPYAVAIIAFVAVA
+9 LLPYAVAIVAFVAIA
-24 MIYCAPILEGKV
+24 MIYCAPLLEGKV

-41 VNNWKGAAQEART
+41 VNNWKGAAQEARA
-54 FYDENGT
+54 FYDEHGYSP
-61 RTWWTNSMFGGM
+61 WWTNSMFSGM

-78 TGSLPS
+78 TGNLPTS
-84 GEVRNGMATVAH
+84 ELRATMEQISHAGFAGDWTIV
-96 LGMKG
+96 
-101 GWEAIGIIFAYFFG
+101 GIIFAYFFG

-137 GFSTY
+137 GLSTY
-142 FFLIIPAGHVTKAV
+142 FLLIIPAGHMTKAA

-182 VMLYGILGITL
+182 VAIYGTLSLNL

-198 YYIFMLIGVLACAE
+198 YYIFMLIGVMACAE
-212 LYIHIK
+212 LYIHIREK
-218 DKAWKDLGISLGVL
+218 RWKDLGISVGVL
-232 VLSLL
+232 VISLL
-237 LVVGTKVSWLEMNQS
+237 LVFGTKWSWLEMNQS

-257 MRGGHSELTF
+257 MRGGHSELTR
-267 NSNSG
+267 SG
-272 PTSNNNSGLSLDYA
+272 DDKSKPAGLDLDYA

-314 ENSQLC
+314 EKSQLC
-320 QTMRGNGIPKRS
+320 ETMKDNGVPKRS

-372 GPYKWALLIATLFS
+372 GPYKWALLVATLFS

-442 AWEKLRVNMFIAG
+442 AWEKLRMNMFIAG
-455 GITMG
+455 GVTAG
-460 LCLIFALF
+460 LCLFFALF
-468 TGMVDVTSSY
+468 ASVVDVTSSY
-478 DVQWV
+478 DAQWV
-483 NQVPAWLR
+483 NQVPAWLK
-491 DAIYDERVAMI
+491 DAIYDERIAMI
-502 KADAWRSFIFIA
+502 KADAWRSFIFIV

-519 IYWYAWKSESQSLAS
+519 IYWYAWKSNSDSLNTKPS
-534 SPYRLIAFCAALAA
+534 TLNYILYAALAV
-548 LVLVD
+548 LVLAD
-553 MVPVNKR
+553 MLPVNKR

-584 QILEDESY
+584 QILQDESY

-643 TVMRTQGFAEPD
+643 TVMRTQGFMLPD
-655 ANGGKDFPVLN
+655 ENEGKDFPVLN

-695 FVNEVILVDTPD
+695 FVDEVIWVDTPD
-707 EECAMLREIDLH
+707 EECALLSEIDLH

-731 LDVSKPEVTPLM
+731 LDITKPKVTPLM
-743 AFDENR
+743 AFEESS
-749 IDLITYSPNCLEYL
+749 IELTSYAPNCLQYE

-784 LYMVNA
+784 LYIVNA
-790 DGEKIELPLARV
+790 NGERVELPLARV
-802 NYTLRAAVIPAGLHQ
+802 NYTLRAAVIPAGHHQ
-817 LRMEFTPHAMQ
+817 LVMEFQPHALQ
-828 TDKWSMAIL
+828 LDKWSMATML
-837 ILALVLSAGALSWP
+837 LVLLLSFCGLTYP
-851 LWRKKKGSDRVIE
+851 LWKQYIKKNS
-864 SSHNTH
+864 
-870 FHIKNENYIR
+870 
-880 VN
+880 